1 MRDNEFRNRETIVN
15 SRKLMAAA
23 ILTLIASLV
32 TPARAQTYP
41 DHPVRLIIPF
51 APGGSIDTLG
61 RILTDKLPT
70 LWRQSVFIENR
81 AGSGGTVGSSGSSRS
96 VGIAPAASPSCASGS
111 TTSEVNVGF
120 AGDWQAVIFRFLM
133 IGINQR
139 LELIL

>member
-1 MRDNEFRNRETIVN
+1 MRGNEVRNREDVVRS
-15 SRKLMAAA
+15 SRLVAA
-23 ILTLIASLV
+23 LTFAALLGA
-32 TPARAQTYP
+32 PARAETFP

-81 AGSGGTVGSSGSSRS
+81 AGSGGTVGSSGASRS
-96 VGIAPAASPSCASGS
+96 VGIPPAASPSCASGS

-139 LELIL
+139 LE